1 MSKTGS
7 ISLNKKA
14 ITLFLRRD
22 ENTEKKSYDEII
34 KGTNSKL
41 I

>member
-14 ITLFLRRD
+14 ITLFLKR
-22 ENTEKKSYDEII
+22 EESII
-34 KGTNSKL
+34 RKQPED